1 MLGDKIMKVAS
12 FLAVAASLAAAAP
25 AVAGPI
31 FAGSWTVD
39 QGPWWD
45 TVPQVY
51 TGQQAAALLFGGSAS
66 DYEIS
71 TISDQIGDID
81 HLAWVSTYGGNCDGA
96 FPCGTKVAEN
106 FSLSTDGLYDNWGDQ
121 SAYVGDWAQGAQYR
135 NYAFRI
141 GSVPEPASWAM
152 MVGGFGLAGAAMR
165 RRKTSVA
172 FA

>member
-1 MLGDKIMKVAS
+1 MKVAS
-12 FLAVAASLAAAAP
+12 FFVIAASLAAAAP

-31 FAGSWTVD
+31 FVGSWTVD
-39 QGPWWD
+39 QGPWWGD
-45 TVPQVY
+45 DPQVY

-66 DYEIS
+66 DYVIS
-71 TISDQIGDID
+71 TISDQVGDID
-81 HLAWVSTYGGNCDGA
+81 HLAWVSTYGGDCGGA
-96 FPCGTKVAEN
+96 FPCGTKVADN
-106 FSLSTDGLYDNWGDQ
+106 FSLSLDGFYHDVGDQ
-121 SAYVGDWAQGAQYR
+121 SAYVYDWAQGAQYT

-152 MVGGFGLAGAAMR
+152 MVSGFGLAGAAMR